1 MIKGSDNIED
11 YPLIPSRM
19 EGRSIY
25 YHAALINAY
34 HVDGFEIN
42 GPGTIN
48 GNGYKFWVQFWDNV
62 ERAREENRSW
72 TNPLKCA
79 ARAFVFLWGCDNAR
93 LSGARRINSGSG
105 LSLYLVYDLIVENA
119 RCRRRVSLSELRSSD
134 AIGS

>member
-1 MIKGSDNIED
+1 MVERSSCLGDISQRRSIFKPGTTLRLEEGAVIKGSDNIGLSA
-11 YPLIPSRM
+11 YSISNG
-19 EGRSIY
+19 GRSIY

-72 TNPLKCA
+72 TNLEVP
-79 ARAFVFLWGCDNAR
+79 ARALFSVGVRQRPA
-93 LSGARRINSGSG
+93 
-105 LSLYLVYDLIVENA
+105 
-119 RCRRRVSLSELRSSD
+119 
-134 AIGS
+134 